1 MWTDEKKGRR
11 RKGREEEKEEE
22 EEEQSSLSL
31 FFPLSF
37 FLSLLKQTVL
47 VIFSLLKGTKM
58 TTRHCF
64 FFPLARVEER
74 V

>member
-1 MWTDEKKGRR
+1 MKKREGEGREGKKRKRRR
-11 RKGREEEKEEE
+11 RKNRA
-22 EEEQSSLSL
+22 LSL